1 MQTSFGQQT
10 STAAAARPAA
20 VESPLAERPL
30 VEAPLAE
37 PPLVEPGIR
46 INPRLKPELVLLGQQ
61 QTPLI
66 VIDDLVENLPE
77 LLAYAAV
84 QNFQQDQDSY
94 YPGVRALLPRTYVK
108 AVLDALYP
116 LLYQQYQLAANLRL
130 TPKDIYFSLINQKPE
145 TLLPLQRLP
154 HFDTPS
160 NYYFALLHYLAP
172 EPHGGTGFFRHL
184 PTGYERIHAANQ
196 QHYFDSAQQ
205 YLQQQGMPVAAYC
218 DGTDGHYQL
227 YQAVPYRQNRL
238 VIYPGNL
245 LHSSL
250 VKPEFDISSDV
261 SSGRLTANIFI
272 EFVPRPGQFAAK

>member
-1 MQTSFGQQT
+1 MQQSFWQQT
-10 STAAAARPAA
+10 STDAAARPAA
-20 VESPLAERPL
+20 VESPLAERAL

-37 PPLVEPGIR
+37 PPLVEPGVR

-66 VIDDLVENLPE
+66 VIDDLVENLPQ

-84 QNFQQDQDSY
+84 QNFQQDRDSY

-184 PTGYERIHAANQ
+184 PTGYERIDAANQ
-196 QHYFDSAQQ
+196 QHYFASAQQ
-205 YLQQQGMPVAAYC
+205 YLDKQGVPAAAYC

-250 VKPEFDISSDV
+250 VKPELDISSDA

-272 EFVPRPGQFAAK
+272 EFVPRPAKFAAK

>member
-1 MQTSFGQQT
+1 MQARFGQQT
-10 STAAAARPAA
+10 NTEAAARPAA
-20 VESPLAERPL
+20 VEP
-30 VEAPLAE
+30 PLAE
-37 PPLVEPGIR
+37 PSLVEPPLAEPGVR
-46 INPRLKPELVLLGQQ
+46 INTRLKPELVLLGHQ

-116 LLYQQYQLAANLRL
+116 MLYQQYQLSANLRL
-130 TPKDIYFSLINQKPE
+130 TPRDTYFSLINQQPE

-160 NYYFALLHYLAP
+160 GHYFALLHYLAP
-172 EPHGGTGFFRHL
+172 EPHGGTGFFRHI
-184 PTGYERIHAANQ
+184 PSGYERISVENQ
-196 QHYFDSAQQ
+196 PQYFASAQQ
-205 YLQQQGMPVAAYC
+205 YLDKHGVPAAAYC
-218 DGTDGHYQL
+218 DGSDGHYQL

-238 VIYPGNL
+238 LIYPGNL

-250 VKPEFDISSDV
+250 VKPSTDICSDPV
-261 SSGRLTANIFI
+261 AGRLTANIFI
-272 EFVPRPGQFAAK
+272 EFIPRQGSVLPGNKTN